1 MKKIVTLALAAVITG
16 CAGGSYTTQIT
27 SNSSEETYSFTQEKA
42 VVEMEPIMETAPP
55 PVEVMEPIITQ
66 TAPAS
71 VVSQEVIVKDTAPVN
86 NGGVKIMPPSKK
98 QMVEH
103 RRFGYTIQVMALS
116 HDKELKNRTKA
127 LPSNNP
133 IWMNQ
138 KEVNGSPWYTILYG
152 DFATKQQAK
161 AAIASLPA
169 KVRAYGPFVRSI
181 DDIKNSA
188 YPKMQK
194 LN

>member
-27 SNSSEETYSFTQEKA
+27 SNSSEETYSFAQEKP
-42 VVEMEPIMETAPP
+42 VVEMEPVMETAPP
-55 PVEVMEPIITQ
+55 PVEVMEPIVTH
-66 TAPAS
+66 TAAMPP
-71 VVSQEVIVKDTAPVN
+71 VSKEVIVKDTVPV
-86 NGGVKIMPPSKK
+86 NGGVKIMPPTKK

-116 HDKELKNRTKA
+116 HDKEIKKRA
-127 LPSNNP
+127 QVLPGSNP